1 MAWFHHHNILDLVF
15 CCFAHLNMSV
25 RFYFTYFINSL
36 FAVSKIY
43 LEHIDPLVAKDSLV
57 LHVGC
62 SSCYQI
68 YHNLQLAFSQTF
80 YHIRKGFVGMISG
93 YFHRLFRHQQ
103 HHIYIPSNLVHMCL
117 RVLLLHI
124 SDSPRYVMV

>member
-15 CCFAHLNMSV
+15 CCFAHLNISV
-25 RFYFTYFINSL
+25 NFKFIFTYP
-36 FAVSKIY
+36 KIY

-93 YFHRLFRHQQ
+93 YSHKLFRHQQ
-103 HHIYIPSNLVHMCL
+103 HHIYIPSNLVHRCL